1 MNKYQILEA
10 LILTEPESIKS
21 LSKQGSKL
29 ALALLPDDDVAVS
42 RVADLIQNQLGLKSK
57 ETQYARK
64 IIATYDYMSNRFH
77 IKTHNGMFEDWK
89 KGLRIYTASYK

>member
-29 ALALLPDDDVAVS
+29 ALALLPDDDVDVLRFAE
-42 RVADLIQNQLGLKSK
+42 LIQNQLGLKRK
-57 ETQYARK
+57 GTQYARK
-64 IIATYDYMSNRFH
+64 IIATYEYMINHFH
-77 IKTHNGMFEDWK
+77 YVTGKQMFEAWK
-89 KGLRIYTASYK
+89 ESFKIYPASYK